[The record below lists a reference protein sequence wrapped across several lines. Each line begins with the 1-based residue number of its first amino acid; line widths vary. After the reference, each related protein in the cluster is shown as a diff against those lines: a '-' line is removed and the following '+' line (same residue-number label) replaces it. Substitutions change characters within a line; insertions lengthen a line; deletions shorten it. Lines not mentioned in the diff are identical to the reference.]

1 MDLETIITQMFGNTE
16 NIWDYIKRFASTGT
30 REVTRIVLQM
40 YYCLMAPTTPMLDKI
55 IIVAGLGYQLLPTD
69 LLPRDRYKFL
79 GYLDNGVSL
88 SLAYSKVRSNV
99 TPKIANHVETILNQW
114 FGTEDAIPG
123 APGFIGAGDS
133 PELPKGPSFPSVI
146 PSALES
152 APRID
157 PDDDLIVD

>member
-1 MDLETIITQMFGNTE
+1 MDLEAIITQMFGNTE

-40 YYCLMAPTTPMLDKI
+40 YYCLMAPTTPVLDKV

-69 LLPRDRYKFL
+69 LLPRDKYKFL

-88 SLAYSKVRSNV
+88 SLAYSKVRNNV
-99 TPKIANHVETILNQW
+99 TPEIANHVETILNQW
-114 FGTEDAIPG
+114 FGNEEALPG
-123 APGFIGAGDS
+123 ASGFMGAGES
-133 PELPKGPSFPSVI
+133 PELPKGPSFPSVV
-146 PSALES
+146 PSTSGS

-157 PDDDLIVD
+157 PNDDLIVD

>member
-40 YYCLMAPTTPMLDKI
+40 YYCLMAPTTPMLDKV
-55 IIVAGLGYQLLPTD
+55 IIVAGLGYQLLPSD
-69 LLPRDRYKFL
+69 LLPRDKYKFL

-88 SLAYSKVRSNV
+88 SLAYSKVRNNV
-99 TPKIANHVETILNQW
+99 TPEIANQVETILDQW
-114 FGTEDAIPG
+114 FGAEEALTG
-123 APGFIGAGDS
+123 TTGFIGTGES
-133 PELPKGPSFPSVI
+133 SEFPKGPSFPSVV
-146 PSALES
+146 PSTPES

-157 PDDDLIVD
+157 PNDDLIVD